1 MYVWSCKEVRDLTSA
16 FLDATSV
23 SEGLIFCKK
32 KKKKSKCFEREGLV
46 PKSVSACY
54 KHWRIDPT
62 KDDTWDQLIQSQL
75 QKRIQ

>member
-32 KKKKSKCFEREGLV
+32 KGKCLEREGLV

>member
-1 MYVWSCKEVRDLTSA
+1 MCVWSCQEVRDLTSA

-32 KKKKSKCFEREGLV
+32 SKCFEREGLV
-46 PKSVSACY
+46 PMSVSACY

>member
-32 KKKKSKCFEREGLV
+32 KKKANASRGKGWCQSQSVLV
-46 PKSVSACY
+46 
-54 KHWRIDPT
+54 T
-62 KDDTWDQLIQSQL
+62 NTGELIQL
-75 QKRIQ
+75 RTTLGTN